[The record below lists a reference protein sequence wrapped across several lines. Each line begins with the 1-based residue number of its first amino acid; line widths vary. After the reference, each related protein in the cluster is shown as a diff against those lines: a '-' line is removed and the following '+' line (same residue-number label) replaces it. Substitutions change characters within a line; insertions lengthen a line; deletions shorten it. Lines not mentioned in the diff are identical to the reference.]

1 MKTSL
6 KNYTFRYLTISLL
19 AVLAIWAILFR
30 SFILD
35 EVYDNVDDGLKN
47 QKIEIIRQSYVD
59 PEVIK
64 TNKFGLNQFRILPV
78 KPEEY
83 NEMNRLTNEMVFM
96 PYDGEDEPY
105 RYLRTGFY
113 GKDGKPYALEIRTS
127 TVEED
132 DLIYDLSMALFALY
146 FFILISILLVNHFA
160 LKKAYQPFDK
170 ILKQLQSYRFGQSK
184 ELKPIETNVI
194 EFELLQSE
202 IASMINRNEQVF
214 YNQKVFI
221 GNASH
226 ELQTPLAIAINKL
239 DLLLEQDNFEEKDYI
254 QLAEAKN
261 SLWRMVSLNRSLLM
275 LSKIEN
281 HQYNIKEE
289 VNFNQLIQETL
300 DDYEAIFE
308 TEEIKIITEFNAE
321 FKTLFNKDLANIL
334 ISNLIRNAIKHN
346 NKEKLILIK
355 INHENE
361 LSISNTSDLFALNKS
376 EIYNRF
382 YKQGFHVESNGLGLS
397 IVDTILK
404 NQETIQIDYQ
414 YKDGLHQFILKK

>member
-19 AVLAIWAILFR
+19 AILAIWAFLFR
-30 SFILD
+30 AFILD

-47 QKIEIIRQSYVD
+47 QKIEIIRQSYAD
-59 PEVIK
+59 PQVLK
-64 TNKFGLNQFRILPV
+64 TNQFGLNQFRILPV
-78 KPEEY
+78 ELEEY
-83 NEMNRLTNEMVFM
+83 NETNRLTNEMIFM

-132 DLIYDLSMALFALY
+132 DLIYDLSKALFVLY
-146 FFILISILLVNHFA
+146 FFILISILLINHFA
-160 LKKAYQPFDK
+160 LKEAYKPFEK
-170 ILKQLQSYRFGQSK
+170 ILKQLQSYRFGESK
-184 ELKPIETNVI
+184 ALKPIDTNVI

-202 IASMINRNEQVF
+202 ISSMINRNEQVF
-214 YNQKVFI
+214 SDQKLFI

-239 DLLLEQDNFEEKDYI
+239 DLLLEQGNFEEKDYI

-281 HQYNIKEE
+281 HQYNEKEEINFNELIKE
-289 VNFNQLIQETL
+289 TL
-300 DDYEAIFE
+300 VDYESIFE
-308 TEEIKIITEFNAE
+308 AEEIKVVTEFKAE
-321 FKTLFNKDLANIL
+321 FVTKFNRDLANIL
-334 ISNLIRNAIKHN
+334 ISNILRNAIKHN

-361 LSISNTSDLFALNKS
+361 LSIANTSDLFALNTN

-404 NQETIQIDYQ
+404 NQQTIHIDYQ
-414 YKDGLHQFILKK
+414 YKDGFHQFILKK